1 MKSPLS
7 SLRCEMR
14 LRVAGVFAALL
25 MLVVGFVTT
34 PNAEA
39 RGRAGL
45 LVTVYNFPSTYDWR
59 DWEESSPW
67 TRSRSLRRPC
77 LTTTFTQIFHDWG
90 EGSVGRRC
98 NDDDFLV
105 RYQGFIRVPTTE
117 TYTFYTST
125 DDGFRLQIG
134 RSVVIDDWEDQEDEE
149 WNAEEGISL
158 VANRGYTLE
167 AWLYEN
173 GGGAVA
179 ELYYSVGGDEP
190 SVVPSSWFSH
200 R

>member
-1 MKSPLS
+1 
-7 SLRCEMR
+7 MR

-25 MLVVGFVTT
+25 ILVVGFIT
-34 PNAEA
+34 PQNAEA
-39 RGRAGL
+39 RGRRGL
-45 LVTVYNFPSTYDWR
+45 LVTVYNFPSTY

-77 LTTTFTQIFHDWG
+77 LTTTFSQIYHDWG
-90 EGSVGRRC
+90 RGSVGRRC
-98 NDDDFLV
+98 KKDDFLV
-105 RYQGFIRVPTTE
+105 RYQGFIKVPSTD

-134 RSVVIDDWEDQEDEE
+134 QSVVIDDWEDQEDEE
-149 WNAEEGISL
+149 WNAVGVIAL
-158 VANRGYTLE
+158 AANRRYTLD

-179 ELYYSVGGDEP
+179 KLYFSVGGDEP

>member
-1 MKSPLS
+1 
-7 SLRCEMR
+7 MR
-14 LRVAGVFAALL
+14 MSVAAKVAALL
-25 MLVVGFVTT
+25 VMVACFSSISSV
-34 PNAEA
+34 EA
-39 RGRAGL
+39 RIGRGL
-45 LVTVYNFPSTYDWR
+45 LVTAYNFPSTYGWYDWM
-59 DWEESSPW
+59 ESSPW

-77 LTTTFTQIFHDWG
+77 LTTTFSQIYHDWG
-90 EGSVGRRC
+90 RGSVGRRC
-98 NDDDFLV
+98 KKDDFLV
-105 RYQGFIRVPTTE
+105 RYQGFIKVPSTD

-134 RSVVIDDWEDQEDEE
+134 QSVVIDDWADQEDEE
-149 WNAEEGISL
+149 WNAVGVIAL
-158 VANRGYTLE
+158 AANRRYTLD

-179 ELYYSVGGDEP
+179 KLYFSVGGDEP